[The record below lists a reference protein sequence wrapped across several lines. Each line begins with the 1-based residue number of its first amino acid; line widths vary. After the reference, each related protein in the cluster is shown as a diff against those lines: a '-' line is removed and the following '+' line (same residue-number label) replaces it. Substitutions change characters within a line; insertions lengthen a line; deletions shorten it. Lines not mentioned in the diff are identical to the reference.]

1 MESDWKKFR
10 NLVPVLRE
18 RYIAERNAAIRHF
31 LDDPQKTETER
42 FWVALYEMEKE
53 AKILRKCLDGHSRS
67 KMWLYLVLMR
77 EAGMLKRDDLATFS
91 TELQQEVFEDR
102 QEKGS

>member
-1 MESDWKKFR
+1 
-10 NLVPVLRE
+10 
-18 RYIAERNAAIRHF
+18 
-31 LDDPQKTETER
+31 
-42 FWVALYEMEKE
+42 MEKE